1 MKKIICILLILT
13 LSICAC
19 GNNGKNLESEVKE
32 FLISEWM
39 FFINDECYSIEFF
52 EDNTFKL
59 LIENE
64 TEQITDEG
72 KYSIKKGVIVCTYS
86 SNDEVVEIPYT
97 IENGGMFLDAYTA
110 FGEKHK

>member
-19 GNNGKNLESEVKE
+19 GNNGRNLELEVKE
-32 FLISEWM
+32 FLISEWV
-39 FFINDECYSIEFF
+39 FLVNDECYNIKFF
-52 EDNTFKL
+52 EDNTFEL

-72 KYSIKKGVIVCTYS
+72 KYSIKNGVIVCTCS
-86 SNDEVVEIPYT
+86 SNDEVVKIPYWF
-97 IENGGMFLDAYTA
+97 ENGAMFLDIETA